1 VKKQRN
7 GKTLARVAKEIR
19 LGSQVQFRMNEDLS
33 RRVNGYRANLSR
45 ELGIEVTF
53 STAVRSLI
61 ERGLKV
67 V

>member
-1 VKKQRN
+1 MKKKKPRDT
-7 GKTLARVAKEIR
+7 KAR
-19 LGSQVQFRMNEDLS
+19 LGSQVQFRMGEDLE
-33 RRVNGYRANLSR
+33 RRVNGYRNNLSK